1 MTKTIGPN
9 SPALQRGGSAMS
21 ADQLTTA
28 LRRRLLESAG
38 LLTAGLGRAAGSG
51 ADAPAEPPH
60 PDLAL
65 IAACEAFNII
75 ELRKLDLIEGP
86 GRIVDDAARA
96 QVLEPLTDQ
105 QQCCL
110 DTICTQRA
118 TTLAGHQAR
127 AISFALWDG
136 GELAERAS
144 AAGFL
149 EDRLVAALVRD
160 LAGLPS

>member
-1 MTKTIGPN
+1 
-9 SPALQRGGSAMS
+9 MS
-21 ADQLTTA
+21 ADRLTTA
-28 LRRRLLESAG
+28 SRRRLLESAG

-60 PDLAL
+60 PDLPL
-65 IAACEAFNII
+65 IAACEAFNDV
-75 ELRKLDLIEGP
+75 EQRKLDLIEGP
-86 GRIVDDAARA
+86 GRMVDDAARA
-96 QVLEPLTDQ
+96 KVLAPLMAEQ
-105 QQCCL
+105 QGCL
-110 DTICTQRA
+110 DVICTQRA

-127 AISFALWDG
+127 AISFVLWDG

-160 LAGLPS
+160 LAGLPP